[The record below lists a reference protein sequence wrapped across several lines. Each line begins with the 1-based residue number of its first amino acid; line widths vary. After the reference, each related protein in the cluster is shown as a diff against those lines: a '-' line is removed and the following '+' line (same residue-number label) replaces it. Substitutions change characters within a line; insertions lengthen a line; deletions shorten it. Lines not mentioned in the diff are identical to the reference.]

1 MLDDY
6 NNLKQYMYYCNKF
19 IVIFENVENDV
30 ELNDDKEI
38 QKEYS
43 NVVLLGI
50 DVVDVVI
57 DKVVGFN

>member
-6 NNLKQYMYYCNKF
+6 KNLKQYMYYCNKF

-30 ELNDDKEI
+30 ELNDNKEI